1 MHNFL
6 KIHAHLGVRLP
17 RKAYFVEF
25 TFSFF
30 TQESVIVFLIA
41 QPIRERLRA
50 FVWVWRWRWW
60 WKGYILNTCTY
71 WTYTV
76 CLAACLWLCMQVC
89 AVLCSSCV
97 FGDHL
102 QLDNFITAHLVLFIL
117 ITQAAKLRLRIQAFS
132 ELHSSAPSLSPSAF
146 LTAAWLTSC
155 YFFFFTLTMN
165 TFQDNYGITLKI
177 KLKAYCVF
185 NNLD

>member
-41 QPIRERLRA
+41 QPIRDQLRA

-71 WTYTV
+71 WTYMSGCMSVAVHTSL
-76 CLAACLWLCMQVC
+76 CCFMFQLCLWGSFTARQFYN
-89 AVLCSSCV
+89 SP
-97 FGDHL
+97 FGAIYIDHTGC
-102 QLDNFITAHLVLFIL
+102 QAQAQNTGFFWVALF
-117 ITQAAKLRLRIQAFS
+117 RSF
-132 ELHSSAPSLSPSAF
+132 SLSICFPYSS
-146 LTAAWLTSC
+146 LTHFMLLI
-155 YFFFFTLTMN
+155 FFTLTMN